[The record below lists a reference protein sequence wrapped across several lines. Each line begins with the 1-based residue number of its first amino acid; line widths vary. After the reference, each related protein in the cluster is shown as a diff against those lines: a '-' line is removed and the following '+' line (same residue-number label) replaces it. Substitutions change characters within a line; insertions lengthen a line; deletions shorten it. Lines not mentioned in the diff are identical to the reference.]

1 MEDLRDRYRGCL
13 IGLAVGDA
21 LGFATE
27 FLRAPAIRARY
38 GPAGVTDFEPAGGH
52 PRGTFTDDTQMT
64 LALAEALLEAV
75 GDAELDLLMGAVGRR
90 FVAWSRSPEN
100 NRAPGNTCLAAC
112 RALAG
117 GADWRASGVAHSK
130 GCGAPMRTAPVGL
143 RYHRDQARI
152 ATIGAAAARITHGH
166 PTAVAASV
174 AMSLGVSLALDGT
187 APEAV
192 HAAMVEAAAALD
204 RPCADHLALVPSVL
218 GHEPEAAFGLLG
230 EGWVAEEAVA
240 AALYCWLRAPDD
252 YARCVLAGANA
263 SGDSDSIA
271 CLAGALCGA
280 SLGLEAVPS
289 RWRAGV
295 EQVDRLLDTAD
306 RLHAAWLDSAP

>member
-1 MEDLRDRYRGCL
+1 MADLRGHYRGCL
-13 IGLAVGDA
+13 VGLAVGDA

-27 FLRAPAIRARY
+27 FLRAPQIRARY

-64 LALAEALLEAV
+64 LALADALLEA
-75 GDAELDLLMGAVGRR
+75 GGEDLDAVMAAVGRR
-90 FVAWSRSPEN
+90 FVAWSRSPDN

-117 GADWRASGVAHSK
+117 GAHWRASGVAESK

-143 RYHRDQARI
+143 RYHRDAARI
-152 ATIGAAAARITHGH
+152 HTVGAAAARITHGH
-166 PTAVAASV
+166 PTAVASSV

-187 APEAV
+187 APAAV
-192 HAAMVEAAAALD
+192 CAAMVEAAAALD
-204 RPCADHLALVPSVL
+204 PRCGAHLKLVPSL
-218 GHEPEAAFGLLG
+218 LDREPEAAFARLG

-252 YARCVLAGANA
+252 FARCVLAGANA

-289 RWRAGV
+289 RWRAEV
-295 EQVDRLLDTAD
+295 EQVERLLEVAD
-306 RLHAAWLDSAP
+306 RLHAAWLDSDP